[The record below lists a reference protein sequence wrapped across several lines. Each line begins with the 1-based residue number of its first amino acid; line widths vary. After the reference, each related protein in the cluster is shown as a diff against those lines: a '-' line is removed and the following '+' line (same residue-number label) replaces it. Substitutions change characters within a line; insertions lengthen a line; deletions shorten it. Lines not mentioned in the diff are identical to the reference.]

1 MSAIGPSRTFAPS
14 PHWAA
19 LGRIPDLRL
28 TKREARSS
36 LPQRCCALWIGLE
49 FSPCDAPNSEPV
61 GVPPTR
67 GGQPSAFRQNDII
80 PMPQPRHGLRQIG
93 CGNQW
98 HQRSAGTADVPTPD
112 DLGWPRRAIVGAIV
126 VIGMPEAPGVFQPR
140 PRSIAAIRKDRPKA
154 VLQSN
159 VPGQNSFGIKPCPAR
174 SDRQPTTIPG
184 RSLTIKISVL
194 K

>member
-36 LPQRCCALWIGLE
+36 LPQRCCALWIWLE

-126 VIGMPEAPGVFQPR
+126 VIGHAGGPRRDPAPALFYCGDKERPPEGGLAVQCAG
-140 PRSIAAIRKDRPKA
+140 PK
-154 VLQSN
+154 
-159 VPGQNSFGIKPCPAR
+159 
-174 SDRQPTTIPG
+174 
-184 RSLTIKISVL
+184 
-194 K
+194 